1 MLFKIFKKIAGI
13 FGFKLIDK
21 DLIKNDRELSK
32 YSFFTIDKTLG
43 NLFSDQK
50 INYLIQIGSNDGKR
64 FDPLNKFIKKYSPLS
79 ILVEPIKKDFI
90 DLKDNYKDQKNIF
103 FENSAISVND
113 SINYLYKVNDTK
125 LKFYDE
131 HIKGITS
138 FEIKHLIKHGVS
150 KSHIIKE
157 PVNSISIDELLS
169 KHSLNQLDLLMVDTE
184 GYDGEIVIE
193 FLSKL
198 FFRPIIIFEYIHINH
213 ETFKKLVKLLKLKKF
228 NFYKI
233 DENVICFPNEFENTK
248 KYLSQ

>member
-32 YSFFTIDKTLG
+32 HSSLKIDKTLD
-43 NLFSDQK
+43 NLFFDQK

-64 FDPLNKFIKKYSPLS
+64 FDSLNKFIKKYSPLS

-90 DLKDNYKDQKNIF
+90 DLKNNYKGQKNIF

-113 SINYLYKVNDTK
+113 SINYLYKVNDKK

-131 HIKGITS
+131 HVKGITS
-138 FEIKHLIKHGVS
+138 FEIKHLIKHGIS

-157 PVNSISIDELLS
+157 TVNSISIDELLS

-184 GYDGEIVIE
+184 GYDGAIVID
-193 FLSKL
+193 FLSKFSL
-198 FFRPIIIFEYIHINH
+198 RPIIIFEYIHINH
-213 ETFKKLVKLLKLKKF
+213 ETFKKLIKLLTLKKF

-233 DENVICFPNEFENTK
+233 DENVICFPDEFENTK
-248 KYLSQ
+248 KYLS